1 MKKIDIENV
10 EKYGNTKL
18 IKIVNSH
25 NDIICSRGMNSN
37 SEVSFKYS
45 EVIQELENYK
55 KQLLQYEEQNNKL
68 IQEKEE
74 LSITNTALD
83 SQNKEYRK
91 REQKILELLNSTSKP
106 SK

>member
-1 MKKIDIENV
+1 
-10 EKYGNTKL
+10 
-18 IKIVNSH
+18 
-25 NDIICSRGMNSN
+25 MNSN

-68 IQEKEE
+68 IKEKEE

-83 SQNKEYRK
+83 SQNKEYRE